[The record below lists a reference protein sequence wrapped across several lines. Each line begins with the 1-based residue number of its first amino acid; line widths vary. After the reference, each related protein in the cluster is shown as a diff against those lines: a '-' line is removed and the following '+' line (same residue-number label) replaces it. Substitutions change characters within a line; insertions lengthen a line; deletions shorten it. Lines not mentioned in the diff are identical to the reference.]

1 LKFQGAG
8 QSVGKRQEKKGEE
21 ITEKPWR
28 EDPEIQ
34 GKVDTIQQ

>member
-8 QSVGKRQEKKGEE
+8 QSIGKRQEKKAEE

-28 EDPEIQ
+28 EDPKRQ
-34 GKVDTIQQ
+34 GEVDTIQQ